1 MTRPILAVIDTNVI
15 VSALISKSPVS
26 PTVRVIEKIFEG
38 IVIPV
43 INDDIIR
50 EYYEVLIRPKFKFDI
65 RVVFQF
71 IQSLKD
77 LSIDGTRTEYD
88 KALPD
93 EDDRVFYEISLNKD
107 SYLVTGNIKHFP
119 KSIKVV
125 TPKQFLEI
133 IEKHHT

>member
-65 RVVFQF
+65 KVVIQF

-88 KALPD
+88 EALSD

-119 KSIKVV
+119 KSTKVV
-125 TPKQFLEI
+125 TPKEFLEI
-133 IEKHHT
+133 IEK

>member
-26 PTVRVIEKIFEG
+26 PTVRVIEKIFDG
-38 IVIPV
+38 IVTPV

-65 RVVFQF
+65 NVVFQF

-77 LSIDGTRTEYD
+77 LSIDGTRTEYNE
-88 KALPD
+88 ALPD

-125 TPKQFLEI
+125 TPKEFLEI
-133 IEKHHT
+133 IEK